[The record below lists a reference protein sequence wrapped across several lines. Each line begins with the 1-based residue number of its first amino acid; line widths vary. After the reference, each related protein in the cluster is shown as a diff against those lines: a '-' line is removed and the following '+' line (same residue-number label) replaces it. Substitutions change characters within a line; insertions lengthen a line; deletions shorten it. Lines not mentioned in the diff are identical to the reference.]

1 MARRMRG
8 GNPPEPERPWLL
20 AQGCFAMTHLRWG
33 VARCRV
39 PVSSRPCGG
48 HEESCCEAPDR
59 WCVRLWRIR
68 RARVSGD
75 CCCGGGSGGRGGP
88 CCGDPR
94 RHGTPLPCHR
104 GPCLSGPPGS
114 AGPPLACG
122 TPTCGEGVPPAED
135 ALSSRGRG

>member
-1 MARRMRG
+1 HD
-8 GNPPEPERPWLL
+8 PPPL
-20 AQGCFAMTHLRWG
+20 GG

-39 PVSSRPCGG
+39 PVSGRPCGG
-48 HEESCCEAPDR
+48 HEERCCEAPDR
-59 WCVRLWRIR
+59 WWCMRLWRIR
-68 RARVSGD
+68 RGEGERGAAAA
-75 CCCGGGSGGRGGP
+75 GGSGGRGGP

-94 RHGTPLPCHR
+94 RPGTPPPCHR